1 MSISSIFI
9 SRPIAT
15 SLLMVAV
22 FLSGIVVIP
31 LLPISS
37 LPKMDYP
44 TIQVSTFYPGA
55 NPKVMSSSVTS
66 TLERQFGQMAGL
78 NTMSSVSSN
87 GSSLITLQFKDT
99 MPLDS
104 AEQQVQASINVAN
117 GYLPNELPNPPI
129 YNKVNP
135 ADTPIITLAL
145 TSKTLSLSKVED
157 FAETRLAQKL
167 SQILGVGLVT
177 ISGGNRPSVRVQ
189 VNPKLLASYGLSTDD
204 LSSAINSANVNNAK
218 GNFDGKEVSYIINT
232 NDQLF
237 TSKDYSNLIISYKD
251 NLPVR
256 LSDVAT
262 IIDGVENNKQAA
274 WVNKKPAIIVNIQRQ
289 PGSNVIKVADNIKAL
304 LPKLS
309 ASLPKSI
316 EVDVLSDRTITI
328 RDSINDVTHELML
341 AIILVIVVMF
351 IFLRTFSATIIPSIA
366 VPLSLVGSLGI
377 MYLMGFSLNNLTLMA
392 FTIATGFVVDDA
404 IVMIENIA
412 RYIEEG
418 MSPLEAS
425 YKGAEQIGFTII
437 SLTISLI
444 AVLIPLFFME
454 DIIGSLFKEFAITL
468 TITILMSAVIALT
481 LIPMLCSKLLKD
493 KEKEKENIFV
503 ILAEKMVNKMIEF
516 YRYTLLIILKYK
528 DATLIFSVVTFILT
542 GVLFYYIP
550 KGFFPTQDTGMIIG
564 LVESKDDITF
574 DEMSRN
580 QQELAK
586 IILEDEAVENLSSFI
601 GIDGVN
607 NSINNGRMLITLKDI
622 KIRKSSASE
631 IINRIQPK
639 LKKFY
644 KSKLYLQPV
653 EDMAVNDKISYGKY
667 QYTLS
672 GQNKEEVAIWAEKLQ
687 AKLKTIPELK
697 NVTNDQQNNGL
708 ESFITVDR
716 DRASMLGINMQM
728 IDSAIYNLFGQRQI
742 STIFTQRNQYY
753 VVLEALPEMQKN
765 AEALDNIYVTSS
777 SGISVPLKT
786 FAQISYGF
794 TPLLITRQNQ
804 FSSITISYD
813 LADKKFLGDANYAI
827 GEVKKELNIPAYINA
842 DFQGV
847 SGVFKSSL
855 SNQGWLVLAAVVVV
869 YIVLGILYESYIHPI
884 TILSTLP
891 SACMGA
897 LVFLWLSGKGMDIIG
912 LIGIVLLIGIVKKN
926 AIMIIDF
933 ALEQQRKYNKI
944 AEEAVFQ
951 ACLLRFRP
959 ILMTTLAALF
969 GAIPLVVGMG
979 MGSELRQPL
988 GIAIIGGLI
997 LSQLLTLYTTP
1008 VIYLFF
1014 DKLTNKLSSSKKD
1027 EES

>member
-468 TITILMSAVIALT
+468 TITILMSAIIALT
-481 LIPMLCSKLLKD
+481 LIPMLCSKLLKNKD
-493 KEKEKENIFV
+493 EEKENIFV
-503 ILAEKMVNKMIEF
+503 ILAEKMVNKMIDF

-653 EDMAVNDKISYGKY
+653 EDMAVNDKVSYGKY

-672 GQNKEEVAIWAEKLQ
+672 GQNKEEVAIWAERLQ

-697 NVTNDQQNNGL
+697 NITNDQQNNGL

-804 FSSITISYD
+804 FISITISYD
-813 LADKKFLGDANYAI
+813 LADKKFLGEANYAI

-1014 DKLTNKLSSSKKD
+1014 DELTNKLSSSKKD